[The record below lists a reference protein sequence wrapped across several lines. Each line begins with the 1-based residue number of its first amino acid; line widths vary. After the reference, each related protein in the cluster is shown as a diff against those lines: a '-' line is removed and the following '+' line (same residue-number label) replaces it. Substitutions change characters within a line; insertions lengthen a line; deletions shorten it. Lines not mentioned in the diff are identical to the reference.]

1 MQPEHLQSE
10 PHLQL
15 AEVGRRVKCL
25 ANNTLIITNLRHFL
39 QVVRSQQPLPSVH
52 LQLSPQLQG
61 DPSHPPQTH
70 KQQFPVHASPHL
82 QLGPQAQVSGENNI
96 YYVHGD
102 STVKKT
108 ILSSYH
114 ACKEQAV
121 QQFRPFHVSRQSLNS
136 VVFDRST
143 LHFQNSNRTQK
154 SHLSR
159 PKTSQ
164 ALRRN
169 KKKIIIV
176 QMTMQPPGPAFCS

>member
-1 MQPEHLQSE
+1 MIHS
-10 PHLQL
+10 
-15 AEVGRRVKCL
+15 
-25 ANNTLIITNLRHFL
+25 
-39 QVVRSQQPLPSVH
+39 LPQTYCTSCRWYAH
-52 LQLSPQLQG
+52 SNHCQAYILQLSPQLQG

-70 KQQFPVHASPHL
+70 GQQFPAHASPHL

-108 ILSSYH
+108 ILSFYH

-136 VVFDRST
+136 YSIDQLYTFKTQIEHRSPT
-143 LHFQNSNRTQK
+143 CLALKLHK
-154 SHLSR
+154 HLDE
-159 PKTSQ
+159 T
-164 ALRRN
+164 
-169 KKKIIIV
+169 KKNNNNIV